1 MLSPKRKCT
10 PDQSEFYGKALLR
23 VLNQKATAR
32 IIKQC
37 LIILLFF
44 WCKLFEV
51 ESKWGGQKLISL
63 GTRTQSLTFE

>member
-32 IIKQC
+32 IIEQC
-37 LIILLFF
+37 LIILFF
-44 WCKLFEV
+44 FGVNYLKSRV
-51 ESKWGGQKLISL
+51 NGVDKN
-63 GTRTQSLTFE
+63 